1 MKRYEIVKAFEF
13 TSERR
18 AMSIVVRDPDDPE
31 SLICFVKGA
40 DSSICD
46 ML

>member
-18 AMSIVVRDPDDPE
+18 AMSMVVKDPE
-31 SLICFVKGA
+31 DPENLICFVKGA
-40 DSSICD
+40 DSSICA